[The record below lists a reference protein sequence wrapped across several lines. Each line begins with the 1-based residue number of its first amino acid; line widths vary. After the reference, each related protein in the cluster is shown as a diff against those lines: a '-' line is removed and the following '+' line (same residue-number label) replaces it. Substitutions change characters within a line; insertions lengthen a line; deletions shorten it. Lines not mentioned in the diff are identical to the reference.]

1 MDGLARYMLESI
13 SNYQYYALFLF
24 LSLGMIGLPIPD
36 EFLMMFSGF
45 QVGLGRMSYSY
56 TILIASLGSFFGMN
70 ITYWIGRKLGK
81 EFLQKLGPYFSPNEK
96 RFAQAESWF
105 RRFGNRLIIVG
116 YFLPGFRQLLS
127 YFAGMSQL
135 NYRRYLLL
143 TGSGSIFW
151 TTTFVSLGL
160 SLGIYWKDVMNK
172 IHGYLMWG
180 AALFGIVVLFAY
192 FHYTRQKR
200 TRIL

>member
-81 EFLQKLGPYFSPNEK
+81 EFLQKLGPYFSPSEK
-96 RFAQAESWF
+96 KFARAESWF
-105 RRFGNRLIIVG
+105 QRFGNSLVIVG
-116 YFLPGFRQLLS
+116 YFLPGVRQLIA
-127 YFAGMSQL
+127 YFAGISQL
-135 NYRRYLLL
+135 NYRRYLFL
-143 TGSGSIFW
+143 TGLGSIFW
-151 TTTFVSLGL
+151 TTTFVSLGF
-160 SLGIYWKDVMNK
+160 SLGLYWKEVMFK

-180 AALFGIVVLFAY
+180 TVLFGIVVLFAY
-192 FHYTRQKR
+192 FHNTRQKR
-200 TRIL
+200 TEIF